1 MSGKVPTSEE
11 ALSKIKQN
19 WISGS
24 YIATKHAKE
33 ELIKANCD
41 MNDVRQIIFNPKSVS
56 QPNYDNTHKNWKVI
70 ISGTAIDGEE
80 LTIVVAFWEDEFQII
95 TAY

>member
-1 MSGKVPTSEE
+1 MKGKVLTPEE
-11 ALSKIKQN
+11 ALSKIRKN
-19 WISGS
+19 WIHSS

-56 QPNYDNTHKNWKVI
+56 QPDYDSTHKNWKVA
-70 ISGTAIDGEE
+70 ISGTAIDGEQ
-80 LTIVVAFWEDEFQII
+80 LTIVVAFWEDEFKII